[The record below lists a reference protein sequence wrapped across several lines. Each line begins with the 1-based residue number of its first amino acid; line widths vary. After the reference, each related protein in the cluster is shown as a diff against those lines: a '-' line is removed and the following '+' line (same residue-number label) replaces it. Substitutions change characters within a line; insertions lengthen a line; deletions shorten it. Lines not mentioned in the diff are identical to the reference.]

1 MAWQPAEQA
10 VQVAELGPVV
20 PSRIETCPVARL
32 LMLAGMKNG
41 EILRGPLF
49 RKFVCCASMVPN
61 PPMPEPI

>member
-41 EILRGPLF
+41 EIFRGPLF
-49 RKFVCCASMVPN
+49 R
-61 PPMPEPI
+61 